1 MGKLNVGPESNGAAQ
16 EIGSPQS
23 TRAKILSSRHESK
36 RTHGLTAGTAN
47 HSAGNRIADGTMFA
61 VRTMKSIWIPS
72 VALLALGSLAHGQDW
87 PQFRGP
93 DRDGAV
99 PGRTTLAQFPSS
111 GPEQVWERAVGAGF
125 SAPAVADGRL
135 VLFHRRG
142 GEEIV
147 EALRVSD
154 GETEWTFSD
163 ETTYR
168 DQFGFDNGPRATPVI
183 DSDRVYTFGAQG
195 VLHCLD
201 FESGRKIWRVD
212 THDKFSVRK
221 GFFGAASTP
230 LVLDGRVLAN
240 IGGAGGAGI
249 VAFDADTGKT
259 LWKATSHAAS
269 YSSPISGRFD
279 EGTLAVFFTREGL
292 VALDPENGEVIYERR
307 WRALS
312 NTTVNAATPIVM
324 DDIVF
329 LSESYGTGA
338 IAMRLSDGMIE
349 ELWSGE
355 HIIDN
360 HYSSCVRQGRTIFG
374 FHGRQEYGQLFRAAD
389 LLSGKVLWSSDRI
402 RPGSVTRVGD
412 RLLLLL
418 ESGEL
423 LLASTSKTKF
433 DVLAKAQILA
443 GETRAFPAIADGL
456 LFARDRDTLVCLRLW
471 SD

>member
-1 MGKLNVGPESNGAAQ
+1 
-16 EIGSPQS
+16 
-23 TRAKILSSRHESK
+23 
-36 RTHGLTAGTAN
+36 
-47 HSAGNRIADGTMFA
+47 MFA
-61 VRTMKSIWIPS
+61 TRTMKSIWLPS
-72 VALLALGSLAHGQDW
+72 VALLALGSLAHGQNW

-154 GETEWTFSD
+154 GKTVWKFSYI
-163 ETTYR
+163 TTYR
-168 DQFGFDNGPRATPVI
+168 DDMGFNNGPRATPVI
-183 DSDRVYTFGAQG
+183 DGDRVYTFGAQG
-195 VLHCLD
+195 MLHCLD

-212 THDKFSVRK
+212 THDDFNVRK

-240 IGGAGGAGI
+240 VGGAGGAGI

-269 YSSPISGRFD
+269 YSSPVEIRLD
-279 EGTLAVFFTREGL
+279 ERTLAVFFTREGL
-292 VALDPENGEVIYERR
+292 AALDPENGEVIYERR

-312 NTTVNAATPIVM
+312 NATVNAATPIVM

-338 IAMRLSDGMIE
+338 IAMRLSDGKIE

-355 HIIDN
+355 DIIDN

-389 LLSGKVLWSSDRI
+389 LLSGKVLWSSDSI

-423 LLASTSKTKF
+423 LLASTSTTKF

-456 LFARDRDTLVCLRLW
+456 LFARDQDTLVCLRLW

>member
-1 MGKLNVGPESNGAAQ
+1 
-16 EIGSPQS
+16 
-23 TRAKILSSRHESK
+23 
-36 RTHGLTAGTAN
+36 
-47 HSAGNRIADGTMFA
+47 MFA
-61 VRTMKSIWIPS
+61 RRAMKSIWLPS
-72 VALLALGSLAHGQDW
+72 IALLALGSLAHGQDW

-99 PGRTTLAQFPSS
+99 PGRTTLAPFPSS
-111 GPEQVWERAVGAGF
+111 GPELVWDRAVGAGF

-154 GETEWTFSD
+154 GETIWKFPYKTA
-163 ETTYR
+163 YR
-168 DQFGFDNGPRATPVI
+168 DAFGFDNGPRATPVI
-183 DSDRVYTFGAQG
+183 DGDRVFTFGAQG

-201 FESGRKIWRVD
+201 FESGREIWRVD
-212 THDKFSVRK
+212 THEKFSVSK

-240 IGGAGGAGI
+240 VGGAKGAEGLDEAGI
-249 VAFDADTGKT
+249 VAFDADTGKA
-259 LWKATSHAAS
+259 LWGATSDAAS
-269 YSSPISGRFD
+269 YSSPVAARLDGR
-279 EGTLAVFFTREGL
+279 TLAVFFTREGL
-292 VALDPENGEVIYERR
+292 AALDPENGEVVYKKR

-312 NTTVNAATPIVM
+312 NNTVNAATPIVM

-329 LSESYGTGA
+329 LSEAYGTGA
-338 IAMRLSDGMIE
+338 IAMRLSDGTIE

-355 HIIDN
+355 DIIDN
-360 HYSSCVRQGRTIFG
+360 HYSSCVRRGTTIFG
-374 FHGRQEYGQLFRAAD
+374 FHGRQEYGQRFRAAD
-389 LLSGKVLWSSDRI
+389 LPSGKVLWYSDRI
-402 RPGSVTRVGD
+402 EPGSVTRVGD

-418 ESGEL
+418 ETGEL
-423 LLASTSKTKF
+423 LLASTSTTKF
-433 DVLAKAQILA
+433 EVLAKAQILA